1 MMHILHSITFEF
13 SFFKALLSPLGF
25 FASMK
30 AAFSLDSMI
39 PIEGEEAE
47 LAKYPDQKLKVM
59 SLIQVKA
66 SFRCSFRLNY
76 CCFQK

>member
-1 MMHILHSITFEF
+1 LHAITFEF

-47 LAKYPDQKLKVM
+47 LAKYPD
-59 SLIQVKA
+59 
-66 SFRCSFRLNY
+66 
-76 CCFQK
+76 